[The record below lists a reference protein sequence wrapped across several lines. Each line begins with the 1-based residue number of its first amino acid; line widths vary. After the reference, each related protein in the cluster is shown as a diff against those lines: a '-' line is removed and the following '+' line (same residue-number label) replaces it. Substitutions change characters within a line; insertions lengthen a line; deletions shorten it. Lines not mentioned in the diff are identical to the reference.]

1 MSILTRLAQAHRILT
16 EAGVPDDAIVSVYAE
31 GVLASLR
38 LHPRSHTSM
47 AHIIALSESMG
58 CDPHLFELDLV
69 TGTARAVMYLD
80 NRRSVQ
86 LSGPVNCQAERYW
99 PEEYRRA
106 RRHAE
111 AEAAAAA
118 KPIPF

>member
-1 MSILTRLAQAHRILT
+1 MSILPRLAQAHRILT
-16 EAGVPDDAIVSVYAE
+16 EAGVPDDAIASVYAE
-31 GVLASLR
+31 GVLASIH
-38 LHPRSHTSM
+38 LHQKSHTSM

-86 LSGPVNCQAERYW
+86 LSGPVNNQAARYW
-99 PEEYRRA
+99 PEEYQRA
-106 RRHAE
+106 RRHAL

>member
-16 EAGVPDDAIVSVYAE
+16 EAGVPDDAIVSVYADFDL
-31 GVLASLR
+31 VSLR
-38 LHPRSHTSM
+38 FHQRTHSSM
-47 AHIIALSESMG
+47 AHMIKVCEQME

-69 TGTARAVMYLD
+69 TGTARAVLYLD
-80 NRRSVQ
+80 NRRSIK
-86 LSGPVNCQAERYW
+86 LDGPVNNQAARYW

-106 RRHAE
+106 RRHAL